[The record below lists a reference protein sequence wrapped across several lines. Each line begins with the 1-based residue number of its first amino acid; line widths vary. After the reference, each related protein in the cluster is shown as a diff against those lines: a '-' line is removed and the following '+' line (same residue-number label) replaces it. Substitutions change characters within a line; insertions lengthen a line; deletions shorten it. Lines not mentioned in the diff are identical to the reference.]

1 MKTNNNDNSLNDQ
14 KSEQEE
20 SAADRLLDEISRNQK
35 LQQVV
40 AKEMLK
46 QGTAALEKYKKSRRI
61 VEDGILYLRLILEVE
76 ENDNPLFE
84 VKIDDLILGYIN
96 DPVGSQK
103 ENNEATFKV
112 ECYKRGD
119 GRWDRHTIQVSPIK
133 GYSKYYDK
141 GKKTARFAPTP
152 DNPDEPVTVY
162 IPVRRKRHFGLIK
175 VRKPKITKL
184 LIES

>member
-1 MKTNNNDNSLNDQ
+1 MKTNKNDNSSDGQ

-20 SAADRLLDEISRNQK
+20 SAADRLLDEISRNRK

-40 AKEMLK
+40 AKEILK

-61 VEDGILYLRLILEVE
+61 VEEGVLYLRLKLEVE
-76 ENDNPLFE
+76 ENEKPLFE

-96 DPVGSQK
+96 EPVESK
-103 ENNEATFKV
+103 TPNNEAIFKV

-119 GRWDRHTIQVSPIK
+119 SRWDRHTIQVSPIK
-133 GYSKYYDK
+133 EYANYYDK

-162 IPVRRKRHFGLIK
+162 IPIRWKRRFGLIK
-175 VRKPKITKL
+175 IRKPKIAKSS
-184 LIES
+184 IKS